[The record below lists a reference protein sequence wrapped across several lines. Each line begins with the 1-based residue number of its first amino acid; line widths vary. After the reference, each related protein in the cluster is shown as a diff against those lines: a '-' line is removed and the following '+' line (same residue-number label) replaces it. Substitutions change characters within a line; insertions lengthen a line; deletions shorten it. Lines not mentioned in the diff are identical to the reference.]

1 MRRREARALLRAS
14 QYSGAYYL
22 AGYSVE
28 CALKACVARTV
39 QRYEFPDR
47 NFASRAFTHEL
58 EKLLKLAGL
67 EATLQTDT
75 AANPQLNL
83 NWTVVKDW
91 TVESRYDHSI
101 SKVRA
106 EDLYSAC
113 TARTH
118 GVLTWVRQRW

>member
-1 MRRREARALLRAS
+1 M
-14 QYSGAYYL
+14 

-39 QRYEFPDR
+39 QRYDFPDR
-47 NFASRAFTHEL
+47 NFANQAFTHEL

-67 EATLQTDT
+67 EGMLQIDT

-91 TVESRYDHSI
+91 TVESRYNPSI
-101 SKVRA
+101 SKALA

-118 GVLTWVRQRW
+118 GVLAWVRQRW

>member
-1 MRRREARALLRAS
+1 LLRAG

-22 AGYSVE
+22 VGYSVE

-39 QRYEFPDR
+39 QRHDFPDR

-58 EKLLKLAGL
+58 EKLLRLAGL
-67 EATLQTDT
+67 EAALEADT

-91 TVESRYDHSI
+91 TVESRYDHLI
-101 SKVRA
+101 SKARA
-106 EDLYSAC
+106 NDLYSAC

-118 GVLTWVRQRW
+118 GILAWVRLRW